1 MEKLKISLYFESP
14 ISISYNRLGIPTPL
28 QSDTFFGEFCWHY
41 RFLYGEEKLRNI
53 LGEKPAVVFSNG
65 LPEGYLPMPTYPFGK
80 NLNDI
85 RLESG
90 WCEAQKFYTSM
101 KKFKKIAYVKKE
113 VLENCILGYPLKV
126 VMEKLFEDFRKL
138 QEEEDKREEGRK
150 KKFNCIKEE
159 KKNEEG
165 KNKDKDIKIFLESGD
180 VFKNRGMTRVSI
192 DRRSGKALEGFLFQ
206 ERSYYTKYPISVYLL
221 YDPERVERKEIE
233 ETFKF
238 MGISGFGAKKSV
250 GKGKFKCE
258 FKEWDLKETISGK
271 GKLAFVSLSTGYPKA
286 EEIEDLYAEFFTKF
300 PKHGREF
307 GEAAIFKNPVVV
319 ARQGSVFIPKEKK
332 EYYGTFE
339 TLSKN
344 PEHLH
349 SLHII
354 PYFVEL

>member
-1 MEKLKISLYFESP
+1 MEKLKLKLSFQSAV
-14 ISISYNRLGIPTPL
+14 STPL
-28 QSDTFFGEFCWHY
+28 QSDTIFGEFCWHY

-65 LPEGYLPMPTYPFGK
+65 IPEGYLPMPIYPFGK

-90 WCEAQKFYTSM
+90 WCEAQEFYTRM
-101 KKFKKIAYVKKE
+101 KKFKKVAYVKKE
-113 VLENCILGYPLKV
+113 IFEQFIPKLPLKK
-126 VMEKLFEDFRKL
+126 VMFKLFEIFL
-138 QEEEDKREEGRK
+138 NELNEEDKKSRSFLTTKGVFIEGE
-150 KKFNCIKEE
+150 I
-159 KKNEEG
+159 
-165 KNKDKDIKIFLESGD
+165 
-180 VFKNRGMTRVSI
+180 TRVSI

-206 ERSYYTKYPISVYLL
+206 ERSYYTEYPISIYLL

-271 GKLAFVSLSTGYPKA
+271 GKLAFVSLSTGYPKD
-286 EEIEDLYAEFFTKF
+286 EEIKDLYAEFLTKF

-319 ARQGSVFIPKEKK
+319 TKQGSVFVPKEKK

-339 TLSKN
+339 KLSKN